1 MKDFFKHTLA
11 TIAGLFIFSI
21 IVIIIG
27 VMSLVG
33 MVSAGEATKTVAD
46 KSVLVLNLSGELQEQ
61 SEDNVFQ
68 QFAGTP
74 FGNLGLEKILSA
86 IKKAKNNDKIKGI
99 YIQAGALGADFA
111 SLQEIRN
118 ALLDF
123 KESHKWIIA
132 YADTYTQGTYYV
144 ASAAN
149 EIYLNPQGMITW
161 HGLSAQPIF
170 IKDLLAKVGI
180 RMQVLKVGKYKS
192 ATEMFTGDKMS
203 DANREQTTAYL
214 TSLWSNVCKAV
225 SESRKI
231 SIDSLNTY
239 ADRLVMFEDARQLVK
254 YKMVDGLLYTD
265 QIKKKIKQLLHID
278 DDKDINQISIADMS
292 GVKEKLKGKEIAVYY
307 AYGDIVD
314 SPITGGLLGS
324 KHQIVAQDV
333 CKDLADLMEDDDVK
347 AVVIRINT
355 GGGSAYASEQLW
367 HQIEMLK
374 RKKPV
379 VVSMG
384 GVTASGGYYMS
395 CNANWIVAQ
404 PTTITGSIGIFG
416 IVPDRS
422 QLLTQKLG
430 IKFDEVKTNRNAT
443 FGTSARPMN
452 AAELGYMQA
461 YIDRG
466 YKLFRRRVADG
477 RHLSTAQVEQVAQG
491 HVFTGEAAKQLK
503 LIDQLGGIDA
513 AVAKAAQLA
522 KLSEYHTH
530 TYPAPIDWFEQLF
543 NTFGGGNYLDG
554 KMRAALGDYYE
565 PVILLKQMNQLDA
578 LQARLPFF
586 LNIK

>member
-1 MKDFFKHTLA
+1 
-11 TIAGLFIFSI
+11 
-21 IVIIIG
+21 
-27 VMSLVG
+27 MSLVG

-123 KESHKWIIA
+123 KKSHKWIIA

-530 TYPAPIDWFEQLF
+530 TYPAPTDWFEQLF

-578 LQARLPFF
+578 LQARIPFF